1 MPVDSCSDGRTLHLH
16 GLAAVSKVA
25 VAKVT
30 PAIVL
35 TVVPVAVVVVAAVV
49 VIAGVTV
56 PMVSTGVIA
65 MPIVSMPGTAVAF
78 SRHTVRQAAAANA
91 FPDLQSMHG
100 NVVRCFKAQPHAA
113 VANPQHGNCQK
124 PFEAV
129 YATNNDCLPRF
140 PR

>member
-1 MPVDSCSDGRTLHLH
+1 MPVAACSEERTLHLH
-16 GLAAVSKVA
+16 GLAAVSEVA

-30 PAIVL
+30 PAIVV
-35 TVVPVAVVVVAAVV
+35 TVVPVAVVVVV

-56 PMVSTGVIA
+56 PMISAVAIAVSIVS
-65 MPIVSMPGTAVAF
+65 IVSMPGTAVAF

-113 VANPQHGNCQK
+113 VANLQHGNCQK
-124 PFEAV
+124 PFEAA
-129 YATNNDCLPRF
+129 YATDNDCLPRF